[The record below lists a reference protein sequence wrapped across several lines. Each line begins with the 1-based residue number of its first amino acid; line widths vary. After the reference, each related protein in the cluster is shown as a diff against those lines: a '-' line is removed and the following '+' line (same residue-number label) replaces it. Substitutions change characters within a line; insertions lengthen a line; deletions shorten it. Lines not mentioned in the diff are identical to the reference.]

1 MIIVIMGTTGSG
13 KTTVGT
19 LLAQRTGWE
28 FADGDNFH
36 PRANIEKMSR
46 GIPLDDADRAPWL
59 AILHE
64 NIAAWLA
71 AGQNAVLACSA
82 LKQSYR
88 DRLLVSPEVKLV
100 YLKGAYELFAT
111 RIHAR
116 KGHFAKEDI
125 LTGQFRD
132 LEEPGNALTVDAR
145 LAPRQLVS
153 QICGQLSLPCS
164 GSLSPA

>member
-1 MIIVIMGTTGSG
+1 MIILIMGTTGSG

-28 FADGDNFH
+28 FADADNFH
-36 PRANIEKMSR
+36 PAANIEKMSR

-59 AILHE
+59 ATLREKILAW
-64 NIAAWLA
+64 IAAR
-71 AGQNAVLACSA
+71 QNAILACSA

-88 DRLLVSPEVKLV
+88 DELLVSPEVKLV
-100 YLKGAYELFAT
+100 YLKGTYELFAA

-125 LTGQFRD
+125 LAGQFRD
-132 LEEPGNALTVDAR
+132 LQEPANAVVEDAR
-145 LAPRQLVS
+145 LSPEEMASGICRQLA
-153 QICGQLSLPCS
+153 LPCR
-164 GSLSPA
+164 